1 MKCMFKKLAK
11 SINFELKI
19 ISSAFKIKFVT
30 FSVMSTQ
37 VEDIDD
43 DDDDTLSFE
52 EAIDNLLKGV

>member
-1 MKCMFKKLAK
+1 MFKKLAK

-19 ISSAFKIKFVT
+19 ISSAFKIEFVT

-43 DDDDTLSFE
+43 DGDDTLSFE
-52 EAIDNLLKGV
+52 EAIDYLLKGV